1 MEPLILA
8 ALGGALT
15 TAFNAAGALPVLL
28 LKRPSRKVLDL
39 GLGFAAGVMMAA
51 SFTSLLLPGIEMGGL
66 LPPLLGFLLGAASIT
81 VADRLVPHMHE
92 FKGVEGVYAERLK
105 AAVLFALA
113 VTIHNMPEGLAVGVS
128 FTSGRFSDAL
138 ALAIAIGLQNVP
150 EGLSVGFS
158 MLSASNMS
166 RGRAYLVSALSGA
179 VELPLAVLGALAAS
193 TSASVLPIALGFA
206 AGAMIFVVSDEVIP
220 ETHRIGHER
229 AASYGVVLGVLV
241 MTILDK
247 ALS

>member
-28 LKRPSRKVLDL
+28 LKTPSRKVLDV

-66 LPPLLGFLLGAASIT
+66 LPPLLGFLLGATSIT

-92 FKGVEGVYAERLK
+92 IKGVEGVYAERLK
-105 AAVLFALA
+105 VAVLFALA

-128 FTSGRFSDAL
+128 FASGRFSDAL

-193 TSASVLPIALGFA
+193 ASASVLPIALGFA